1 MNLCVDDKD
10 QNFIW
15 NDLNLR
21 CNFHGQ
27 LEIDIV
33 SCECLWVPDVYL
45 DGKCSSHIIIANSF
59 DRNNRIHWE
68 KCVMQLVTSTDSRR
82 ILHRVHAYVLTLSVY
97 TWIVSPVWLF
107 YCCVCVS
114 VLSVF
119 FFLCFASLLLRT
131 YKYIQST
138 HNLRSTSNTCPLKR
152 FKPIDQ
158 WLLKHI
164 YMCRI

>member
-1 MNLCVDDKD
+1 MHIIPWIRMNLCVDDKD

-119 FFLCFASLLLRT
+119 FFFALLRFCFGLINTIKVHTIYDLLRT
-131 YKYIQST
+131 LA
-138 HNLRSTSNTCPLKR
+138 H
-152 FKPIDQ
+152 
-158 WLLKHI
+158 
-164 YMCRI
+164 

>member
-119 FFLCFASLLLRT
+119 FFFALLRFCFGLINTFKVHTIYDLLRT
-131 YKYIQST
+131 LA
-138 HNLRSTSNTCPLKR
+138 H
-152 FKPIDQ
+152 
-158 WLLKHI
+158 
-164 YMCRI
+164 

>member
-1 MNLCVDDKD
+1 MCNVHIIPWIRMNLCVDDKD

-107 YCCVCVS
+107 YCRVCVCMS
-114 VLSVF
+114 VCLF
-119 FFLCFASLLLRT
+119 FFFALLRFCFGLINTFKVHTIYDLLRT
-131 YKYIQST
+131 LA
-138 HNLRSTSNTCPLKR
+138 H
-152 FKPIDQ
+152 
-158 WLLKHI
+158 
-164 YMCRI
+164 

>member
-1 MNLCVDDKD
+1 MVFLCVHIIPWIRMNLCVDDKD

-119 FFLCFASLLLRT
+119 FFFALLRFCFGLINTFKVHTIYDLLRT
-131 YKYIQST
+131 LA
-138 HNLRSTSNTCPLKR
+138 H
-152 FKPIDQ
+152 
-158 WLLKHI
+158 
-164 YMCRI
+164 